1 MSAMRTTLLSM
12 LLASAAFANERFMA
26 AEVVDALQV
35 KDLPTSPSSPVWQ
48 QAPAKTHACAAQRT
62 VRLNDSG
69 ANAFVGKDVVSTLT
83 VRAAYT
89 DSELAVLVEWR
100 DPTRSL
106 TLKRETASYGDAAA
120 VEFPVTF
127 GGDHRLPHVGMGDDR
142 APVYVYLQRA
152 TDDGPTLST
161 FVGGGFGSLTRT
173 DKLSAKGG
181 MEYDERRETWR
192 AVFIRPLVDP
202 VGHALDKGLV
212 PLAFALWEGGRQERG
227 GNKYLSS
234 WKFIRLGKF
243 PMDDAFLKR
252 VAWGYGLGEL
262 GDPIRGKMLFEV
274 VCTACHWT
282 EQRRTAPVG
291 MAPDLSAI
299 GIYQLPTYI
308 RDSIVTPGD
317 VLVHNLQLNRWYDPN
332 GKKDPNGAYPNSP
345 AFEWSW
351 VDEKGQRQSKMPSFG
366 AMPATDVA
374 DIIAYLKTLDGTIR

>member
-1 MSAMRTTLLSM
+1 VSAMRTTLL
-12 LLASAAFANERFMA
+12 LCVVASAAFANERFMA

-35 KDLPTSPSSPVWQ
+35 KDLPASPWSPVW
-48 QAPAKTHACAAQRT
+48 ATAHAKTHQCAAQRT
-62 VRLNDSG
+62 VRLNDKN
-69 ANAFVGKDVVSTLT
+69 ANVEVGHDVVSTLT

-89 DSELAVLVEWR
+89 DSELAVLVEWH
-100 DPTRSL
+100 DATKSL
-106 TLKRETASYGDAAA
+106 VSKKETASYGDASAI
-120 VEFPVTF
+120 EFPVGF
-127 GGDHRLPHVGMGDDR
+127 GGDNRLPHVGMGDDR

-152 TDDGPTLST
+152 TDEGTTLST

-173 DKLSAKGG
+173 DKLTAKGG

-192 AVFIRPLVDP
+192 AMFVRPLVDP

-212 PLAFALWEGGRQERG
+212 PVAFALWEGGRQERG

-243 PMDDAFLKR
+243 PMDEPFLKR
-252 VAWGYGLGEL
+252 IAWGYGLGEL
-262 GDPIRGKMLFEV
+262 GDPIRGKTLFEV

-308 RDSIVTPGD
+308 RDSILTPSD
-317 VLVHNLQLNRWYDPN
+317 VLVHNLQLNRWYNPN
-332 GKKDPNGAYPNSP
+332 GPKDATGAYPNSN

-351 VDEKGQRQSKMPSFG
+351 VDDKGQRQSKMPSFAG
-366 AMPATDVA
+366 MPPENVA